1 MRKDPVRERVEE
13 LEEELEDIRDRID
26 GVLGNDKSDQE
37 ELDDDD
43 E

>member
-26 GVLGNDKSDQE
+26 GVLGKSDQE
-37 ELDDDD
+37 DDD

>member
-1 MRKDPVRERVEE
+1 MRRNPVRERVEV

-26 GVLGNDKSDQE
+26 GVLGTSDQE
-37 ELDDDD
+37 DLDD

>member
-26 GVLGNDKSDQE
+26 GVLGNEKSDQE